1 MKDKMATAKNTV
13 EAPGIPPSFWRFIWD
28 TSAVH
33 QFWLIALSAIVFG
46 LAAAPLEIQR
56 RIVNSAVRGGDAAG
70 IFWLAGI
77 YLGVSLGGGLTK
89 MAVNI
94 YRGWVGE
101 SVLRNLR
108 ANIDEN
114 IQIDP
119 AQPGAAEAEGVEM
132 SMLVAEAEPVG
143 QFAGSA
149 TSEPVLQ
156 GGLLLSILG
165 YMVFLQPLMALLVLG
180 VLAPQM
186 IFVPLMQRAINRRA
200 AARIKVLRGVS
211 IAIVR
216 HPEATGDARQRR
228 RFDEAFELNMGI
240 YKLKFSMNFLM
251 NFMHQ
256 IGVCG
261 VLALGGWLVVA
272 GRTEVGTIVAF
283 ISGLAEINGPWGDL
297 VNWFRD
303 MQVSRVKYGL
313 ISQAVAKPVTKSSMT
328 GRA

>member
-1 MKDKMATAKNTV
+1 MSGKSTPKKSAS
-13 EAPGIPPSFWRFIWD
+13 EAVDLARSFSRFIWD
-28 TSAVH
+28 SSAVH
-33 QFWLIALSAIVFG
+33 QFWLIVLSVLVFA
-46 LAAAPLEIQR
+46 LAALPLEIQR
-56 RIVNSAVRGGDAAG
+56 RIVNAAVKGGDFAL
-70 IFWLAGI
+70 ILWLAGI
-77 YLGVSLGGGLTK
+77 YLAVSLGGGLTK

-101 SVLRNLR
+101 TVLRNLR
-108 ANIDEN
+108 ASIDAK
-114 IQIDP
+114 IRIDP
-119 AQPGAAEAEGVEM
+119 GQPGAVEAEGVEM

-143 QFAGSA
+143 QFVGSA
-149 TSEPVLQ
+149 TSEPVLK
-156 GGLLLSILG
+156 GGLLLTILG
-165 YMVFLQPLMALLVLG
+165 YMVFLQPWMALLVLG

-186 IFVPLMQRAINRRA
+186 IFVPLMQSAINRRA
-200 AARIKVLRGVS
+200 AARIIVLRGVS
-211 IAIVR
+211 IAIVKDPAAAGDSGQR
-216 HPEATGDARQRR
+216 H

-261 VLALGGWLVVA
+261 VLALGGWFVVS

-313 ISQAVAKPVTKSSMT
+313 IRAAVA
-328 GRA
+328 G

>member
-1 MKDKMATAKNTV
+1 MALRLDLT
-13 EAPGIPPSFWRFIWD
+13 PSFSRFIWNS
-28 TSAVH
+28 SAVH
-33 QFWLIALSAIVFG
+33 QFWLIVLSIAVFG

-56 RIVNSAVRGGDAAG
+56 RIVNGAVRGGDFSA
-70 IFWLAGI
+70 IFWLTGL
-77 YLGVSLGGGLTK
+77 YLAVSLGSGLTK

-101 SVLRNLR
+101 TVLRDLR
-108 ANIDEN
+108 ASIDEK

-119 AQPGAAEAEGVEM
+119 AQPKAAEAEGVEM
-132 SMLVAEAEPVG
+132 SLLVSEAEPVG
-143 QFAGSA
+143 QFVGSA

-165 YMVFLQPLMALLVLG
+165 YMVFLQPVMALLVLG

-186 IFVPLMQRAINRRA
+186 VFVPLIQRAINRRA
-200 AARIKVLRGVS
+200 AARIIVLRGVS
-211 IAIVR
+211 IAIVAQ
-216 HPEATGDARQRR
+216 PAASGDPHQRR

-256 IGVCG
+256 MGVCG
-261 VLALGGWLVVA
+261 VLALGGWLVVH
-272 GRTEVGTIVAF
+272 GRTEIGTIVAF

-313 ISQAVAKPVTKSSMT
+313 ISKAVAG
-328 GRA
+328 GRQEACSA